1 MAAHGT
7 VTVYVYTSDAQ
18 IPLEG
23 AAVTIT
29 RRLPD
34 GAQELLGL
42 RLTNFDGYTE
52 PVDVQTPPAEQS
64 QSFHAGDA
72 PFASVDLRVQLLHY
86 GSVLV
91 QNAQVFAGQQTLQE
105 MMLVPTPTL
114 PESYTRLQVFDVSA
128 QEL

>member
-42 RLTNFDGYTE
+42 RLTNFDGYTASTSRRLPRSKARAFTRE
-52 PVDVQTPPAEQS
+52 TRPSPAS
-64 QSFHAGDA
+64 TCAYSCCTTA
-72 PFASVDLRVQLLHY
+72 PCWFR
-86 GSVLV
+86 
-91 QNAQVFAGQQTLQE
+91 
-105 MMLVPTPTL
+105 
-114 PESYTRLQVFDVSA
+114 TRRSSPDSRRCRR
-128 QEL
+128 

>member
-34 GAQELLGL
+34 GAQELPMEADT
-42 RLTNFDGYTE
+42 LTALYE
-52 PVDVQTPPAEQS
+52 E
-64 QSFHAGDA
+64 
-72 PFASVDLRVQLLHY
+72 
-86 GSVLV
+86 
-91 QNAQVFAGQQTLQE
+91 
-105 MMLVPTPTL
+105 
-114 PESYTRLQVFDVSA
+114 VS
-128 QEL
+128 LK